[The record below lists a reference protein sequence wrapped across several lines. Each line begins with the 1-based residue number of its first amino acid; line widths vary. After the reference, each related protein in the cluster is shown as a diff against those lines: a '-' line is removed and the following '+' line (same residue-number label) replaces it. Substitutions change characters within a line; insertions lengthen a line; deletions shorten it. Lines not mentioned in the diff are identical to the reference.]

1 MIRLQVF
8 VYGRALGLFRSVRRV
23 DRSRRLTQTRHALG
37 RAREFDMLLVTLC
50 GYPASGKSLIA
61 EELGK
66 RYSEKGLVVKVIS
79 DGEVHSLASEESR
92 DASAPQSRASMYANS
107 TSEKATRAR
116 LKAAT
121 ERALAPNTVVIV
133 DSLNYIKGFR
143 YELFCI
149 AKTASARMLVV
160 HADTDPDLCKRQDA
174 LRTDA
179 YGEDMV
185 AALVQRFE
193 PPDSRNRWD
202 RPLHVVQLH
211 GPARNGGFPTPSAAP
226 AEAEW
231 KEALANVVETSLTG
245 AGPLKKSFATK
256 MQQAAGADVLSVL
269 DRATRNAESVLV
281 AEIQNGAGMGDI
293 LDVPG
298 ASKRL
303 RLSRRCTV
311 SELRGMRRAHV
322 NLARLCPPKHVS
334 EQDLVDA
341 YLDYVSAQLKGEPP

>member
-1 MIRLQVF
+1 
-8 VYGRALGLFRSVRRV
+8 
-23 DRSRRLTQTRHALG
+23 
-37 RAREFDMLLVTLC
+37 MLLVILC
-50 GYPASGKSLIA
+50 GFPASGKSLIA
-61 EELGK
+61 AELGQC
-66 RYSEKGLVVKVIS
+66 YSQKGLAVKVIS
-79 DGEVHSLASEESR
+79 DGEVHSVASEESR
-92 DASAPQSRASMYANS
+92 GASAPPQSRASMYANS

-149 AKTASARMLVV
+149 AKTATARMLVV
-160 HADTDPDLCKRQDA
+160 HADTDPDMCKRQDA
-174 LRTDA
+174 LRADA
-179 YGEDMV
+179 YGKDV
-185 AALVQRFE
+185 VTALVQRFE

-211 GPARNGGFPTPSAAP
+211 GPVRNGDFPVPAAEP
-226 AEAEW
+226 AQVDW
-231 KEALANVVETSLTG
+231 KEALAKVVETSLTRS
-245 AGPLKKSFATK
+245 APLKKSFATK
-256 MQQAAGADVLSVL
+256 IQQAAGADVLSVL
-269 DRATRNAESVLV
+269 DRATRNAESALV
-281 AEIQNGAGMGDI
+281 AEIQNGAGAGDI

-334 EQDLVDA
+334 ERDLIDA

>member
-1 MIRLQVF
+1 
-8 VYGRALGLFRSVRRV
+8 
-23 DRSRRLTQTRHALG
+23 
-37 RAREFDMLLVTLC
+37 MLLVLLC

-61 EELGK
+61 SELASQYAK
-66 RYSEKGLVVKVIS
+66 KGLAVKVIS
-79 DGEVHSLASEESR
+79 DGEVHSLSQGPRVASP
-92 DASAPQSRASMYANS
+92 PQSRASMYADS
-107 TSEKATRAR
+107 TCEKATRAR

-121 ERALAPNTVVIV
+121 ERAMAPNTAVIV

-149 AKTASARMLVV
+149 AKTAGARLLIV
-160 HADTDPDLCKRQDA
+160 HADTDAEICRKQDA
-174 LRTDA
+174 LRGDA
-179 YGEDMV
+179 YGESTV

-211 GPARNGGFPTPSAAP
+211 GPVAKGEFSMPAAEPSSLG
-226 AEAEW
+226 W
-231 KEALANVVETSLTG
+231 KESLAEVVETSLTRS
-245 AGPLKKSFATK
+245 APLKRSFATK
-256 MQQAAGADVLSVL
+256 TQQAAGADVLSAL

-281 AEIQNGAGMGDI
+281 AAIQSGAGAGDT

-298 ASKRL
+298 ASKPL

-311 SELRGMRRAHV
+311 AELRGMRRAHV

-334 EQDLVDA
+334 EQDLVNA
-341 YLDYVSAQLKGEPP
+341 YLDYVSAQLQGLPS